1 MEENNKNLKIVYEVI
16 PSNDEIA
23 ATIYEILANRISK
36 LNNQM
41 SVLIY
46 EYMILMTISGR
57 FFWWMLV
64 TGYLYR
70 YLKKLLKKY
79 LFLLLKILF
88 YCSIVFLVMAFLGG
102 LGEMIYPLSIITEY
116 CYDLLMHVLNSI

>member
-1 MEENNKNLKIVYEVI
+1 MKENNKNLKIVYEVI

-23 ATIYEILANRISK
+23 ATMYEILANRISK

-41 SVLIY
+41 RVLIY
-46 EYMILMTISGR
+46 EYMILMTISAR
-57 FFWWMLV
+57 FLGWMLV

-79 LFLLLKILF
+79 FFLLLNILF
-88 YCSIVFLVMAFLGG
+88 YCSIVFLFMAFLGG
-102 LGEMIYPLSIITEY
+102 LGDMIYPLSIITEY

>member
-23 ATIYEILANRISK
+23 ATMYEILANRISK

-41 SVLIY
+41 KVLIY

-57 FFWWMLV
+57 FLWWMLV

-79 LFLLLKILF
+79 FFLLLNILF

-102 LGEMIYPLSIITEY
+102 FGNMIYPLSIITEY